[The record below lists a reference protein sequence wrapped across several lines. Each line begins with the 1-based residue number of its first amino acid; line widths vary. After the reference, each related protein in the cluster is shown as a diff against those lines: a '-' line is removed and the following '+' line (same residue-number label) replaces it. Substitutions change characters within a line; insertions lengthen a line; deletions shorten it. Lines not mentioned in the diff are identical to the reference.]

1 MWVQAQE
8 RRPERGFVIDR
19 SWRHATYGS
28 GRPWPA
34 DTVKLFFDTSIS
46 GSDTTWMLT
55 NLRRAQSA
63 TGIRFPHYAASGSRR
78 YQWTRCSSPYLK
90 IMRAEL
96 GDWAGSA
103 TIGKVGCSF
112 LKMDHGTARNESGED
127 AFYHEVGHVLGLI
140 HEHQRYDRDEYVSVQ
155 RRGTNYD
162 RIFRWRNQ
170 RFWFLFW
177 SWLSAVRNSTTYD
190 TPYDYHSVMHYRAGI
205 TLRDGGGP
213 WTVRARNKSVWGSRN
228 HSTYFTPWDL
238 YTIKLR
244 YGITPNRRPT
254 YTPRPAYPSS

>member
-1 MWVQAQE
+1 MADDPELDAAFSGLADELEDAYAAIPTIEITVQNYDEAGNPTGAPYTIRSENGVIDLGYRTFTVQEFLLWVQAQE

-140 HEHQRYDRDEYVSVQ
+140 HEHQRYGQ
-155 RRGTNYD
+155 RR
-162 RIFRWRNQ
+162 
-170 RFWFLFW
+170 
-177 SWLSAVRNSTTYD
+177 VREC
-190 TPYDYHSVMHYRAGI
+190 A
-205 TLRDGGGP
+205 
-213 WTVRARNKSVWGSRN
+213 
-228 HSTYFTPWDL
+228 
-238 YTIKLR
+238 
-244 YGITPNRRPT
+244 
-254 YTPRPAYPSS
+254 TPRNEL